1 MSLKRLAW
9 LFAVV
14 LVLAVSAKADGMNAT
29 VYFNGGYAFANG
41 GYGIPPY
48 QGTMTYQ
55 GTVTAIPTEFFCV
68 DFSHEISGGQSWNAT
83 VTGLTDTAGISSS
96 TYLKNPTDYLDFA
109 WLTMELMSAENAKN
123 LTKAAGYQWE
133 IWSFTDGGD
142 PSKIPSADL
151 PPAWFTGQGWEILTP
166 TGNGGGQEFLVQ
178 TPEPSSLL
186 LFGTAFLVL
195 LGFATKKIS
204 A

>member
-14 LVLAVSAKADGMNAT
+14 LVLAFSARADGGDAKIL
-29 VYFNGGYAFANG
+29 FNGGYAFANG

-48 QGTMTYQ
+48 QGTMN
-55 GTVTAIPTEFFCV
+55 GNPAEFFCV
-68 DFSHEISGGQSWNAT
+68 DFSHEIYGGQSWIAT
-83 VTGLTDTAGISSS
+83 VTSLTDAAGITSS
-96 TYLKNPTDYLDFA
+96 TYLKNQTDYLDFA
-109 WLTMELMSAENAKN
+109 WLTMELMNAENAKN
-123 LTKAAGYQWE
+123 LTQAAGYQWD
-133 IWSFTDGGD
+133 IWSFTDGGN
-142 PSKIPSADL
+142 PSTIPSTAL

-166 TGNGGGQEFLVQ
+166 TGNGGQEFLVQ

-186 LFGTAFLVL
+186 LFGTGFLVL
-195 LGFATKKIS
+195 LGFTTKKII